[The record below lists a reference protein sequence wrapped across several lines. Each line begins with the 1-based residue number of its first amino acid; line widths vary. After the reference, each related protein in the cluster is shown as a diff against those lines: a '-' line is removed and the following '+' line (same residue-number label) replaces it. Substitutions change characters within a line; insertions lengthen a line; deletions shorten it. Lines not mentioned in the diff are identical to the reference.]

1 MAVCERSDI
10 TNVPKRFSRKNS
22 KKRLKYLDYLILIA
36 SRSHMQSWSA
46 MNLKLTALMPVCDLD
61 DGDDDDDL
69 VMVMVM
75 VIMTMCELKRSDS
88 TKACSDNFILL

>member
-1 MAVCERSDI
+1 MKLKRSDI
-10 TNVPKRFSRKNS
+10 TNVPKRFSRKNW

-61 DGDDDDDL
+61 DGDDDDL
-69 VMVMVM
+69 VMVM
-75 VIMTMCELKRSDS
+75 VIMTMCELK
-88 TKACSDNFILL
+88 TL

>member
-1 MAVCERSDI
+1 MCQRGSLERI
-10 TNVPKRFSRKNS
+10 G

-46 MNLKLTALMPVCDLD
+46 MNLKLTALMPICDLD

-75 VIMTMCELKRSDS
+75 VIMTMCELK
-88 TKACSDNFILL
+88 TL

>member
-1 MAVCERSDI
+1 MKLKRSNI
-10 TNVPKRFSRKNS
+10 TNVPKRFSRKNW

-61 DGDDDDDL
+61 DGDDL
-69 VMVMVM
+69 VMMM
-75 VIMTMCELKRSDS
+75 VIMTMCELK
-88 TKACSDNFILL
+88 TL

>member
-1 MAVCERSDI
+1 MCQRGSLERI
-10 TNVPKRFSRKNS
+10 G

-61 DGDDDDDL
+61 DGDDL
-69 VMVMVM
+69 VMMM
-75 VIMTMCELKRSDS
+75 VIMTMCELK
-88 TKACSDNFILL
+88 TL